1 VSPHPRPYFF
11 YAGRLERIK
20 GLDDVVPL
28 FRQSDAPADLLIAG
42 VGSHER
48 ELRALAGDS
57 PHVRFLGH
65 LSPERLAPLYRHAV
79 AHIAPSV
86 CFETFGN
93 TLVEAFRQ
101 STPVVARRIGPFPEI
116 VGHAGG
122 GELFDNAVD
131 LRRSLERFA
140 SDRAYRDLL
149 GAAGRRA
156 YETTWSEDAIVP
168 RYLEIIE
175 RTIARRFPSTAAAPA
190 VAVT

>member
-1 VSPHPRPYFF
+1 
-11 YAGRLERIK
+11 
-20 GLDDVVPL
+20 
-28 FRQSDAPADLLIAG
+28 
-42 VGSHER
+42 
-48 ELRALAGDS
+48 
-57 PHVRFLGH
+57 
-65 LSPERLAPLYRHAV
+65 LYRHAV

-101 STPVVARRIGPFPEI
+101 STPVIARRIGPFPEI

-131 LRRSLERFA
+131 LRRALDHFA
-140 SDRAYRDLL
+140 SDRDYRDRL

-156 YETTWSEDAIVP
+156 YEATWSEDAIVP

-175 RTIARRFPSTAAAPA
+175 RTVARRLPAAPTAQA
-190 VAVT
+190 VALT